1 MAKKK
6 PASDE
11 APAEAKVAKG
21 LTRIYPTHRRGPGPL
36 VVAIPA
42 DPTHSEE
49 LTITD
54 KGADVPDALAAQL
67 IAARE
72 ATTDDPAE

>member
-1 MAKKK
+1 MPRSRPAAAAAKDDK
-6 PASDE
+6 PA
-11 APAEAKVAKG
+11 KG
-21 LTRIYPTHRRGPGPL
+21 HTRIWPTHRRGPGPL

-67 IAARE
+67 VAARE